1 MMATL
6 ADTQYRNTSRLN
18 AMKKQYGFNLIELMI
33 VVAIVGII
41 AAIAYPSYTEQVRKA
56 RRADCSGAVTSLASA
71 MERYFTVNS
80 TYEGAAD
87 GGKDTGEPAVYETQ
101 CPVDG
106 GTATYALTISAADA
120 STYTVQAAPVGKQTQ
135 DKCGT
140 LTLTNRGLKGV
151 TGASTGI
158 TAQDCW

>member
-1 MMATL
+1 
-6 ADTQYRNTSRLN
+6 
-18 AMKKQYGFNLIELMI
+18 MKRQYGFNLIELMI

-56 RRADCSGAVTSLASA
+56 RRADCAGAVTSLASA

-87 GGKDTGEPAVYETQ
+87 GGKDTGEPAVYADQ

-120 STYTVQAAPVGKQTQ
+120 STYTVQAAPAGKQTK

-140 LTLTNRGLKGV
+140 LTLTNTGKKAI
-151 TGASTGI
+151 TGAATGL